1 MITFV
6 KYIESFGVEY
16 IPKENKKLIG
26 NKNFVT
32 NIYIIIAYDIM
43 ICGYFCIRLFK
54 FIFTDKSLTK
64 FANYFHITTLKVMIK

>member
-1 MITFV
+1 MITFL

-26 NKNFVT
+26 NRNFVT
-32 NIYIIIAYDIM
+32 NIYITIAYHIM

-54 FIFTDKSLTK
+54 FIFMDKSLTK
-64 FANYFHITTLKVMIK
+64 FGNYFDITTLKVMIK